1 MESDNR
7 FGVPSAS
14 SIHRTANCKG
24 WLKFANGHQS
34 KAGPW
39 AEDGTAVALALE
51 HGPSSPQWEALPP
64 NLAQTAT
71 LCWHQTMSVIHR
83 WLGEEDE
90 CEDVNQSW
98 WERGSKER
106 RLGLTVMGKVID
118 APPTSKAKF
127 IGTGKP
133 DFDLVAG
140 NKALVIDHKSGWGD
154 IIPSHA
160 SPQLRMNAVL
170 VAMRYPTVT
179 EAHVAIVQPRKGR
192 PELAF
197 YDQAGLIAAKQW
209 LLDVL
214 ADERAATSQ
223 DLCAGDWC
231 QYCPCAELGCPAL
244 RAKSLEVV
252 RPLEIDRLPPDKAKE
267 AIFARVMEV
276 SSKTL
281 MEMDAQRKILELA
294 AAAIPSAI
302 RLRLEHG
309 DPIICENYRLTEGK
323 NIRKITNAAAAYEA
337 LQELGVTLEDFWAA
351 VEPSL
356 GPLEDAVQMRSGKK
370 PKKDGSESSLYNVSA
385 IEAKKKLT
393 ETLLAAGALEYKTT
407 QPQLERIKTIEA

>member
-51 HGPSSPQWEALPP
+51 HGPSSPQWEALTP

-90 CEDVNQSW
+90 CEDVNQEW
-98 WERGSKER
+98 WSRGSKER

-127 IGTGKP
+127 LGTGKP
-133 DFDLVAG
+133 DFYVVGG
-140 NKALVIDHKSGWGD
+140 NKALVLDHKSGWGD
-154 IIPSHA
+154 FLPSHA
-160 SPQLRMNAVL
+160 NPQLLMNAVL
-170 VAMRYPTVT
+170 VYMRHPEVT
-179 EAHVAIVQPRKGR
+179 EVTVAIIQPRKGR
-192 PELAF
+192 PERAV
-197 YDQAGLIAAKQW
+197 YGQAELLAAKEW

-214 ADERAATSQ
+214 ESERNATAK

-231 QYCPCAELGCPAL
+231 AYCPCTELGCPAL

-252 RPLEIDRLPPDKAKE
+252 KPLEIDTLPPDKIKE
-267 AIFARVMEV
+267 ATFARLMEIP
-276 SSKTL
+276 SETL
-281 MEMDAQRKILELA
+281 MEMDRQRKVLEMA
-294 AAAIPSAI
+294 AAAIPAAI
-302 RLRLEHG
+302 RLRLEQG
-309 DPIICENYRLTEGK
+309 DPIIAANYRLTEGNK
-323 NIRKITNAAAAYEA
+323 IRKITNAAAAFEA

-351 VEPSL
+351 VNPSL
-356 GPLEDAVQMRSGKK
+356 GPLEDAVQMRSGKRI
-370 PKKDGSESSLYNVSA
+370 KKDGKESSLYNLTEDQASD
-385 IEAKKKLT
+385 KLT